1 MIGTMVKSSLGQ
13 LRIIGFLEGVSF
25 LVLLLVAMPLK
36 YIWAMPMAVKVVGMA
51 HGVLFIL
58 YIVYAII
65 VSFQQKW
72 SLWTLTLVILA
83 SFVPLGT
90 FLADAKIFSK
100 AAERRNAV
108 PETL

>member
-1 MIGTMVKSSLGQ
+1 MVKSSLGQ

-25 LVLLLVAMPLK
+25 LVLLLIAMPLK

-58 YIVYAII
+58 YIIYALV
-65 VSFQQKW
+65 VSVQQKW
-72 SLWTLTLVILA
+72 SFWTLTLVVLA

-90 FLADAKIFSK
+90 FFAESRIFSK
-100 AAERRNAV
+100 SAARE
-108 PETL
+108 

>member
-36 YIWAMPMAVKVVGMA
+36 YIWAMPMVGMA

-72 SLWTLTLVILA
+72 SLWTLALVILA

-100 AAERRNAV
+100 AAENSKAV
-108 PETL
+108 PDTI

>member
-1 MIGTMVKSSLGQ
+1 MVKSSLGQ

-25 LVLLLVAMPLK
+25 LILLLIAMPLK

-58 YIVYAII
+58 YIIYALV
-65 VSFQQKW
+65 VSVQQKW
-72 SLWTLTLVILA
+72 SFWTLTLVVLA

-90 FLADAKIFSK
+90 FFADARIFSK
-100 AAERRNAV
+100 SARSENVTFRAD
-108 PETL
+108 